1 MPQLSSDARARR
13 EQARGNGTIGG
24 QFGHQQHSAPA
35 GDLETASPYEAMTP
49 FDVDTELNDVL
60 DKLSTAEQA
69 RAFALR
75 QVDVIQHSDERLRYG
90 MTRAQRL
97 ERAQAKVNDA
107 RAIIEPMRAQ
117 IDAIDE
123 EHARRGRWPRAFVVP
138 QGHVHSSLGCSTCYP
153 TTRFQL
159 LPEYSDKT
167 ETELVEDAG
176 DRACTVCFPSAPVDR
191 PTKMELPE
199 ERQAREAR
207 QVQTQERDEKKLAA
221 AAKAITTPD
230 GEPLKVGA
238 WASRW
243 PQTIKTERAAMT
255 EAKSQLRSVGTVL
268 YISAQDDC
276 STEHR
281 QKMLAHSE
289 GHGADFGRLV
299 DAIAAR
305 QDKTPDEVVAEFA
318 GRWRKDKEFREMTED
333 LAGQPIPGT
342 DLTWPDALTLTSLT
356 AAPERSDVTPA

>member
-1 MPQLSSDARARR
+1 MTQLSSDARARR
-13 EQARGNGTIGG
+13 EQARGNGTVGG
-24 QFGHQQHSAPA
+24 QFGHQQHSAPV
-35 GDLETASPYEAMTP
+35 GELETVYPYEAMTP
-49 FDVDTELNDVL
+49 FGVDTELNEVL
-60 DKLSTAEQA
+60 DRLSAAEQMKA
-69 RAFALR
+69 VALR
-75 QVDVIQHSDERLRYG
+75 QVDVLQHADERFRYG
-90 MTRAQRL
+90 MTRVQRL
-97 ERAQAKVNDA
+97 EQAQVKVEEA
-107 RAIIEPMRAQ
+107 RAIIEPLRAQ
-117 IDAIDE
+117 MNLIDE

-159 LPEYSDKT
+159 LPEYSDRA

-207 QVQTQERDEKKLAA
+207 QVQTHERDEKKLSA
-221 AAKAITTPD
+221 AAKAIAAPN
-230 GEPLKVGA
+230 GEPLKIGA

-255 EAKSQLRSVGTVL
+255 EAKSQLREVGTVL
-268 YISAQDDC
+268 YIAGKVDC
-276 STEHR
+276 SPEHR
-281 QKMLAHSE
+281 TKMLAHSE

-299 DAIAAR
+299 DAIAAK
-305 QDKTPDEVVAEFA
+305 QGKTPDEVVAEFA

-333 LAGQPIPGT
+333 LAGERIPGT
-342 DLTWPDALTLTSLT
+342 DLTWPDVY
-356 AAPERSDVTPA
+356 PVE